1 MQSAYSF
8 LPQVIAHRGSSGQAP
23 ENTLASLHLAGQQ
36 GIKWVEID
44 VMLSGDGIPVIFH
57 DDYLSRT
64 TNGEGL
70 IHKTPLAQLKLL
82 DAGSW
87 KGEEYHQESIPTLR
101 EAIEVISQYGMGLN
115 LELKPCEGLEEETSA
130 ASIDI
135 LKQYWPKKLPLLLS
149 SFNYF
154 SLISAKVLWPEVD
167 RGYNVSA
174 IPKTWRERL
183 EYLDCSGLHIHQSF
197 FDAEQVS
204 EIKAAGYKVL
214 AFTINN
220 ECLAL
225 ELYEQG
231 LDAVFSDY
239 PQQIQS
245 AIDLKHSNSNLE
257 TIKNS
262 EPLFRLL

>member
-1 MQSAYSF
+1 MLEAYSL
-8 LPQVIAHRGSSGQAP
+8 LPKVIAHRGSSGIAP

-44 VMLSGDGIPVIFH
+44 VMLSADGTPIIFH

-70 IHKTPLAQLKLL
+70 IHKTSIEQLKLL

-87 KGEEYHQESIPTLR
+87 KDNGYQQETIPTLI
-101 EAIEVISQYGMGLN
+101 EAIAVISQYGMGLN
-115 LELKPCEGLEEETSA
+115 LELKPCEGLEEETTA
-130 ASIDI
+130 ASIKV
-135 LKQYWPKKLPLLLS
+135 LKQHWPKDLPLLLS

-154 SLISAKVLWPEVD
+154 SLTSARELWPEVQ

-174 IPKTWRERL
+174 IPHAWKSRL
-183 EYLDCSGLHIHQSF
+183 ESLECSGLHIHQSF
-197 FDAEQVS
+197 FDQKQVA

-220 ECLAL
+220 ESLAL
-225 ELYEQG
+225 ELFEQG

-239 PQQIQS
+239 PQQIQQ
-245 AIDLKHSNSNLE
+245 AIKDLNPE
-257 TIKNS
+257 
-262 EPLFRLL
+262 LLMVAT

>member
-64 TNGEGL
+64 TDGDGL
-70 IHKTPLAQLKLL
+70 IYKTPLAELKQL

-87 KGEEYHQESIPTLR
+87 KGQEYQQETIPTLL

-115 LELKPCEGLEEETSA
+115 LELKPCEGLEEETIA
-130 ASIDI
+130 ASVEV
-135 LKQYWPKKLPLLLS
+135 LKQHWPQDLPLLFS

-154 SLISAKVLWPEVD
+154 ALVSAKALWPEIA

-174 IPKTWRERL
+174 IPSAWQERL
-183 EYLDCSGLHIHQSF
+183 EHLDCAGLHIHQSF
-197 FDAEQVS
+197 FDVQQVS
-204 EIKAAGYKVL
+204 DIKAAGYKVL
-214 AFTINN
+214 AFTIND
-220 ECLAL
+220 ESLAL
-225 ELYEQG
+225 KLYNQG

-239 PQQIQS
+239 PQKIQS
-245 AIDLKHSNSNLE
+245 AIDSHIN
-257 TIKNS
+257 
-262 EPLFRLL
+262 

>member
-1 MQSAYSF
+1 MLSAYSA
-8 LPQVIAHRGSSGQAP
+8 LSKVIAHRGSSGQAP

-44 VMLSGDGIPVIFH
+44 VMLSSDGIPIIFH

-64 TNGEGL
+64 TDGEGL

-87 KGEEYHQESIPTLR
+87 KSKEYQQQTIPTLL
-101 EAIEVISQYGMGLN
+101 EAIKVISQYGMGLN
-115 LELKPCEGLEEETSA
+115 LELKPCEGLEEETTA
-130 ASIDI
+130 ASISV
-135 LKQYWPKKLPLLLS
+135 LKQYWPKDLPLLLS

-154 SLISAKVLWPEVD
+154 SLISAKELWPEIE

-174 IPKTWRERL
+174 IPRAWRTRL
-183 EYLDCSGLHIHQSF
+183 EHLGCSGLHIHQPF
-197 FDAEQVS
+197 FDAEQVRL
-204 EIKAAGYKVL
+204 IKEAGYKVL

-220 ECLAL
+220 ESLAL
-225 ELYEQG
+225 ELFNQG

-239 PQQIQS
+239 PLQLQHALDFQTQT
-245 AIDLKHSNSNLE
+245 E
-257 TIKNS
+257 TAV
-262 EPLFRLL
+262 

>member
-1 MQSAYSF
+1 MLSAYS
-8 LPQVIAHRGSSGQAP
+8 LLAPVIAHRGSSGLAP

-44 VMLSGDGIPVIFH
+44 VMLSADGIPVIFH

-70 IHKTPLAQLKLL
+70 IHKTSLEQLKKL

-87 KGEEYHQESIPTLR
+87 KGEEYKQQTIPTLL
-101 EAIEVISQYGMGLN
+101 EAIDVISQYGMGLN
-115 LELKPCEGLEEETSA
+115 LELKPCEGLEEETTA
-130 ASIDI
+130 ASIEV
-135 LKQYWPKKLPLLLS
+135 LKQHWPKDLPLILS

-154 SLISAKVLWPEVD
+154 SLTSAQALWPEVE

-174 IPKTWRERL
+174 IPKAWKERL
-183 EYLDCSGLHIHQSF
+183 EHLGCSGLHIHQSF
-197 FDAEQVS
+197 FDAQQVA

-220 ECLAL
+220 ESLAL
-225 ELYEQG
+225 ELYAQG

-239 PQQIQS
+239 PQQIQQ
-245 AIDLKHSNSNLE
+245 ALNLH
-257 TIKNS
+257 KKA
-262 EPLFRLL
+262 

>member
-1 MQSAYSF
+1 MLSAYSK
-8 LPQVIAHRGSSGQAP
+8 LPKIIGHRGSSGQAP

-44 VMLSGDGIPVIFH
+44 VMLSSDGIPIIFH

-70 IHKTPLAQLKLL
+70 IHKTSLEQLKQL

-87 KGEEYHQESIPTLR
+87 KGEEYRQQSIPTLL
-101 EAIEVISQYGMGLN
+101 EAIEVICQYKMGLN
-115 LELKPCEGLEEETSA
+115 LELKPCEGLEEETTA
-130 ASIDI
+130 ACIQV
-135 LKQYWPKKLPLLLS
+135 LKRYWPTDLPLLLS

-154 SLISAKVLWPEVD
+154 SLTSAKELWPEVE

-174 IPKTWRERL
+174 IPKAWRSRL
-183 EYLDCSGLHIHQSF
+183 EHLGCKGLHIHQPF
-197 FDAEQVS
+197 FDADQVRQVKES
-204 EIKAAGYKVL
+204 GYKVL

-220 ECLAL
+220 ESLAL
-225 ELYEQG
+225 QLFSQG

-239 PQQIQS
+239 PMQVQQALDAQQ
-245 AIDLKHSNSNLE
+245 KR
-257 TIKNS
+257 
-262 EPLFRLL
+262 PLAAV

>member
-1 MQSAYSF
+1 MLSAYSS
-8 LPQVIAHRGSSGQAP
+8 LSPVIAHRGSSGQAP

-44 VMLSGDGIPVIFH
+44 VMLSADGIPVIFH

-70 IHKTPLAQLKLL
+70 IHKTSLEQLKLL

-87 KGEEYHQESIPTLR
+87 KGQEYQQQTIPTLL

-115 LELKPCEGLEEETSA
+115 LELKPCDGLEEETTA
-130 ASIDI
+130 ASIEV
-135 LKQYWPKKLPLLLS
+135 LKGYWPKDLPLLLS

-154 SLISAKVLWPEVD
+154 SLSSARELWPEIEL
-167 RGYNVSA
+167 GYNVSA
-174 IPKTWRERL
+174 IPKAWKSRL
-183 EYLDCSGLHIHQSF
+183 EQLGCSGLHIHQPF
-197 FDAEQVS
+197 FDAQQVA

-220 ECLAL
+220 ESLAL
-225 ELYEQG
+225 DLFAQG

-239 PQQIQS
+239 PQQIQQALDLNQQPEIL
-245 AIDLKHSNSNLE
+245 AI
-257 TIKNS
+257 
-262 EPLFRLL
+262 